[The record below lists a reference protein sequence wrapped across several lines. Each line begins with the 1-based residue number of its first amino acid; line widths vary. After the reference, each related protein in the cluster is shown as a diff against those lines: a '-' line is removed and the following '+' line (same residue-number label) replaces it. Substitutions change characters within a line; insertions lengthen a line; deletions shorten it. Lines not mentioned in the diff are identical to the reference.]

1 MESISSRSVVILPA
15 RCGVSR
21 VLVLQAGFTLI
32 ELLVVTAIIT
42 VVTSI
47 ALVGQSSFNRS
58 VLLTDAAYILATSVR
73 QAQSLGLSS
82 REFGGTGNA
91 GYGIDVSAGADF
103 YTVFADLYPS
113 VVAKYGAGATP
124 EKKPGNGL
132 YDPSHS
138 ELFETYRFGRG
149 VTIGSV
155 CGVPQAGGEAI
166 CSGAGQMALRSADV
180 VFTRPNTETVITG
193 TRQSGSTVPLA
204 NASMT
209 VVAPSGES
217 RCVNVSQVGQI
228 SVSAV
233 CP

>member
-73 QAQSLGLSS
+73 QAQSFGLSS
-82 REFGGTGNA
+82 REFGGKANT
-91 GYGIDVSAGADF
+91 GYGVDVSADADS
-103 YTVFADLYPS
+103 YMVFVDLYPS
-113 VVAKYGAGATP
+113 VATKYGAGATP

-132 YDPSHS
+132 YDPSHG
-138 ELFETYRFGRG
+138 ELFEIYQFSRG
-149 VTIGSV
+149 MTIWSV
-155 CGVPQAGGEAI
+155 CGTPQAGG
-166 CSGAGQMALRSADV
+166 G
-180 VFTRPNTETVITG
+180 
-193 TRQSGSTVPLA
+193 
-204 NASMT
+204 
-209 VVAPSGES
+209 
-217 RCVNVSQVGQI
+217 
-228 SVSAV
+228 
-233 CP
+233 